1 MEPRGRF
8 LSRAV
13 RTILIDNQG
22 HFSREDTTMATP
34 FICPVCGFPNLTEEP
49 RHADGGG
56 SDEISPSCGF
66 QFGYDDDDRGISF
79 VDWRRDWIKR
89 GMPWSSQGI
98 EAPVDWNPDIQLRNI
113 Q

>member
-1 MEPRGRF
+1 
-8 LSRAV
+8 
-13 RTILIDNQG
+13 
-22 HFSREDTTMATP
+22 MATP

-56 SDEISPSCGF
+56 SDEICPSCGF

-98 EAPVDWNPDIQLRNI
+98 EPPVDWNPDIQLRNI